1 MLPSFRVTALT
12 DGRRFSPI
20 ERMRE
25 DPTIPDLFGMEA
37 VVGDDTVRH
46 FFQSVDPVPG
56 AGVDCPTREAPVG
69 RAAGDGRRSE
79 SSRIQIV
86 VDPPRP
92 PSPKKGMFA
101 GRETCHPLRS
111 SLPVPFIEAT
121 VSLPAVQPFPP

>member
-25 DPTIPDLFGMEA
+25 DPTIPDLFGIEA

-86 VDPPRP
+86 VNPAAAAIPKKGDVRGPRNMPPSPRP
-92 PSPKKGMFA
+92 P
-101 GRETCHPLRS
+101 
-111 SLPVPFIEAT
+111 PVPFIEAT